1 MGDGDEGRLELDK
14 GEGEELVVLVVVVLV
29 VGAFWTETD
38 RWNLGLRLGDLRVV
52 VEPEAEVEV
61 EVEVGTT
68 LGSIRPEEE
77 GLPVVEVAEWDPEPD
92 EKETIVLN
100 VDRR

>member
-1 MGDGDEGRLELDK
+1 MGDGDEGRLEVNN
-14 GEGEELVVLVVVVLV
+14 GEGEALVLVWLV
-29 VGAFWTETD
+29 VGAFCTETD
-38 RWNLGLRLGDLRVV
+38 RWNLGLKLGDLRVV
-52 VEPEAEVEV
+52 VEPKAEV

-77 GLPVVEVAEWDPEPD
+77 GLPGVEVVEWDPEPD

>member
-77 GLPVVEVAEWDPEPD
+77 GLPVVEVAEWDPKPD
-92 EKETIVLN
+92 GKETIVLN

>member
-1 MGDGDEGRLELDK
+1 MGDGDEGRLEVVK
-14 GEGEELVVLVVVVLV
+14 GEVVVL
-29 VGAFWTETD
+29 GAFWTETD

-77 GLPVVEVAEWDPEPD
+77 GLPGVEVVEWDPEPD
-92 EKETIVLN
+92 GKETIVLN